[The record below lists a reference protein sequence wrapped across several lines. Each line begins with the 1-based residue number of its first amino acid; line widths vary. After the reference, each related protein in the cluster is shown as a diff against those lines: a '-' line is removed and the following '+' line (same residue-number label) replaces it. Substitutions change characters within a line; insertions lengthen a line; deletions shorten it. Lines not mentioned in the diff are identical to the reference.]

1 MHRSSRLFGF
11 LRAALALC
19 CVVLLAA
26 CASTTQSGQVGVKRK
41 QLMLVSAQEVDQMAA
56 KAYQGELQK
65 AQKAKA
71 LNTNMPVVRR
81 VRAIA
86 ARLIPHVK
94 TFRADALRWRWEVN
108 VIDSKELNAWCMQ
121 GGRMAVYTGL
131 IDTLKL
137 TDDELAAILGHEMSH
152 ALREH
157 SREQISQ
164 SVATQMGVNIGA
176 SLLGLGA
183 LGGDLINTGAQLMLT
198 LPNSRSA
205 EQEADRMGVELAARA
220 GYDPRAA
227 INVWKKMALQSQG
240 ARQPEWLS
248 THPSPAKRT
257 EDLSRYAQQVMPL
270 YLQAKGRR

>member
-1 MHRSSRLFGF
+1 MHHSSWILWAP
-11 LRAALALC
+11 RAAI
-19 CVVLLAA
+19 VISAA
-26 CASTTQSGQVGVKRK
+26 IFLGACTSTTQTGQVGVQRK
-41 QLMLVSAQEVDQMAA
+41 QLLLVSAQEVDQMAA
-56 KAYQGELQK
+56 KAYQAELSK
-65 AQKAKA
+65 AQKAKT
-71 LNTNMPVVRR
+71 LNTNAPVVMR

-86 ARLIPHVK
+86 QRLIPHVS
-94 TFRADALRWRWEVN
+94 TFRSDALKWKWEVN

-183 LGGDLINTGAQLMLT
+183 LGGDLIGMGAQVMLT

-227 INVWKKMALQSQG
+227 VSVWRKMSAQTQG

-248 THPSPAKRT
+248 THPAPERRT
-257 EDLSRYAQQVMPL
+257 QDLAQYAQQVMSL
-270 YLQAKGRR
+270 YLQAKSKC

>member
-1 MHRSSRLFGF
+1 MHISRTLFRPTRIGI
-11 LRAALALC
+11 AVC
-19 CVVLLAA
+19 CLLLAA

-41 QLMLVSAQEVDQMAA
+41 QLMLVSAQEIDQMAA
-56 KAYQGELQK
+56 KAYQSELSK

-71 LNTNMPVVRR
+71 LNTNQPVVRR
-81 VRAIA
+81 VKAIA
-86 ARLIPHVK
+86 ARLIPHVAA
-94 TFRADALRWRWEVN
+94 FRTDALQWNWEVN

-137 TDDELAAILGHEMSH
+137 TDSELAAILGHEMAH

-157 SREQISQ
+157 SREQISH
-164 SVATQMGVNIGA
+164 SVATQMGVSIGA

-183 LGGDLINTGAQLMLT
+183 IGGDLISTGAQLMLT
-198 LPNSRSA
+198 LPNSRTA

-227 INVWKKMALQSQG
+227 VSVWKKMAAQTQG
-240 ARQPEWLS
+240 VRQPEWLS

-257 EDLSRYAQQVMPL
+257 EDLTKYADQVMPF
-270 YLQAKGRR
+270 YLKANGRV